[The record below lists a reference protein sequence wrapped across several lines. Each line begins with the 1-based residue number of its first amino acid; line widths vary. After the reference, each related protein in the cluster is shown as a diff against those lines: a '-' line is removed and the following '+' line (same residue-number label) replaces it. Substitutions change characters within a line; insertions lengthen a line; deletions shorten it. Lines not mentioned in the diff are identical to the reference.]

1 MGVTAEVE
9 RLNPMGEVALPKGE
23 AMPATA
29 AYDEREVHIIQ
40 KLTAAWEEVL
50 TWLKL
55 HFCRPETQRSVE
67 AFVRA
72 LLSRAQRKNAWG
84 LAEEAGRY
92 NPYAFQHL
100 LLGARWDADAVRN
113 DVLAYARQRLGEG
126 GELVLDE
133 TGFLK
138 KGSKS
143 AGVARQYSGTAGRI
157 ENCQVGVFLAYV
169 TPHGH
174 TLIDRELYLP
184 QEWTQDRDRC
194 RRAGIEDTVAFRT
207 RPELARVMLERTFK
221 AGLKPSWV
229 LGDEVYDRDGTLRHL
244 LEQRH
249 QRYVLAVASNTYVW
263 RGMAQVT
270 AGEVLREVKPKD
282 WTVLSAGK
290 GAKGPRVYEWARV
303 QVNSHTGTLARW
315 LLFRRSL
322 TDATEVAS
330 YLVHASAN
338 TSLEA
343 MVQAAG
349 SRWSVEE
356 CFESAKGEVGLDE
369 YEVRSYAGWYR
380 HMTLCMVAHAFL
392 AASRVLAN
400 NEEEAALLPK
410 ALGPTRRPRR
420 MLRFRRRQGLA
431 SSASPSRKSGG
442 CC

>member
-1 MGVTAEVE
+1 MGEEHSQREEGMSVTA
-9 RLNPMGEVALPKGE
+9 AC
-23 AMPATA
+23 
-29 AYDEREVHIIQ
+29 DEREVSIIQ
-40 KLTAAWEEVL
+40 KLCAEWEEVL
-50 TWLKL
+50 TWLKS
-55 HFCRPETQRSVE
+55 HFCRPETRRSAG

-72 LLSRAQRKNAWG
+72 LLSRAERKNSWG
-84 LAEEAGRY
+84 LAEEAGKQD
-92 NPYAFQHL
+92 PYAFQHL
-100 LLGARWDADAVRN
+100 LLGARWEADEVRD
-113 DVLAYARQRLGEG
+113 DVVAYARRRLGEG

-138 KGSKS
+138 KGNKS

-157 ENCQVGVFLAYV
+157 ENCQIGVFLAYV

-174 TLIDRELYLP
+174 TLVDRELYLP
-184 QEWTQDRDRC
+184 QEWTQDRGRC

-207 RPELARVMLERTFK
+207 KPELARVMLERAFE
-221 AGLKPSWV
+221 AGLTPSWV
-229 LGDEVYDRDGTLRHL
+229 VGDEVYGRDGTLRHL

-249 QRYVLAVASNTYVW
+249 QRYMLAVASNTYVW

-270 AGEVLREVKPKD
+270 AGEVLQELKPKD

-290 GAKGPRVYEWARV
+290 GTKGPRLYEWARV
-303 QVNSHTGTLARW
+303 QVNSHTGTLTRW

-322 TDATEVAS
+322 TDADEVAH
-330 YLVHASAN
+330 YLVHAPAN
-338 TSLEA
+338 ASLDA
-343 MVQAAG
+343 MVKAAG

-369 YEVRSYAGWYR
+369 YEVRSYTGWYR

-400 NEEEAALLPK
+400 NEEAALLPK
-410 ALGPTRRPRR
+410 VLGLTRRPRR
-420 MLRFRRRQGLA
+420 MLRFRRRQGLD
-431 SSASPSRKSGG
+431 SFASPSRNSGA

>member
-1 MGVTAEVE
+1 
-9 RLNPMGEVALPKGE
+9 
-23 AMPATA
+23 
-29 AYDEREVHIIQ
+29 
-40 KLTAAWEEVL
+40 
-50 TWLKL
+50 
-55 HFCRPETQRSVE
+55 
-67 AFVRA
+67 
-72 LLSRAQRKNAWG
+72 
-84 LAEEAGRY
+84 
-92 NPYAFQHL
+92 
-100 LLGARWDADAVRN
+100 
-113 DVLAYARQRLGEG
+113 
-126 GELVLDE
+126 
-133 TGFLK
+133 
-138 KGSKS
+138 
-143 AGVARQYSGTAGRI
+143 
-157 ENCQVGVFLAYV
+157 
-169 TPHGH
+169 
-174 TLIDRELYLP
+174 
-184 QEWTQDRDRC
+184 
-194 RRAGIEDTVAFRT
+194 VAFLT
-207 RPELARVMLERTFK
+207 KPELARVMLERAFN

-229 LGDEVYDRDGTLRHL
+229 LGDEVYGRDGTLRHF

-249 QRYVLAVASNTYVW
+249 QHYVLAVASNTYVW

-270 AGEVLREVKPKD
+270 AGEVLREMKPKD

-290 GAKGPRVYEWARV
+290 GAKGPRLYEWARV

-322 TDATEVAS
+322 TDAREVAY

-343 MVQAAG
+343 MVKAAG

-369 YEVRSYAGWYR
+369 YEVRSYVGWYR

-420 MLRFRRRQGLA
+420 MLQFRRRQGLA